1 MSTVVAK
8 VGRQTLVFL
17 SVLFAVPL
25 SAAADSFT
33 LTSGV
38 FHFDRFDNAYISPGS
53 TPELSIGLYMGDVE
67 ARGYDP
73 PYICNAGPLCGGQ
86 TFNLSVSDSLTRTPN
101 ADNVALGGIF
111 HLDGVMYVATELDYT
126 ITAGSVAAPADGLA
140 STWFQ
145 FSALLTGTTLD
156 GLSRALQ
163 LTGAGTATA
172 NWDSR
177 RGWMATNYNFEDPA
191 AVPEPASLLLLATGL
206 AGIGRLRRRRRA
218 QQ

>member
-8 VGRQTLVFL
+8 VGRSALACLVATLV
-17 SVLFAVPL
+17 VPL
-25 SAAADSFT
+25 SARADSFT

-53 TPELSIGLYMGDVE
+53 TPELSIGVYIGDVD

-73 PYICNAGPLCGGQ
+73 TYICNDGPLCGGR
-86 TFNLSVSDSLTRTPN
+86 TFNLSVSDALTRTPD
-101 ADNVALGGIF
+101 ADNVAVGGIF
-111 HLDGVMYVATELDYT
+111 HLHGVMYLATALDYT
-126 ITAGSVAAPADGLA
+126 ITAGSVVAPADGLA

-145 FSALLTGTTLD
+145 FAALLTGTTLD
-156 GLSRALQ
+156 GLSRTLE

-177 RGWMATNYNFEDPA
+177 RGWMATSYNFEDPA

-206 AGIGRLRRRRRA
+206 AGIGRLRRRLRA
-218 QQ
+218 E